1 MPVHR
6 DDPYAGFNFVVE
18 IGGGPQAGFAEA
30 QLPAGAIEVIRY
42 REGGDGSSAA
52 RLLPGRVEYENV
64 VLRRGFAGSTDL
76 YDWWN
81 AVRNGELDRRNVT
94 ITLLDEARNAVAR
107 WLLVRAWPT
116 RLAYGRL
123 AALENEVAIESLE
136 LAYERFELD

>member
-1 MPVHR
+1 MPVRR

-18 IGGGPQAGFAEA
+18 IGGEPQAGFAEA

-42 REGGDGSSAA
+42 REGSDGSSAA

-64 VLRRGFAGSTDL
+64 VLQRGFAGSPDL
-76 YDWWN
+76 YAWWDT
-81 AVRNGELDRRNVT
+81 VRNGELDRRNVT

-123 AALENEVAIESLE
+123 AALGNEVAIESLE